1 MLECVVFVACRNRRT
16 GRQDIL
22 LLNQTSP
29 ASPLGDVYLMTI
41 EELAILE
48 DALDYWLSSHRMSEQ
63 VEMFL
68 RMIPNGFHLL
78 PENDEFPPE
87 AVEIA
92 ENLLLNIRSDL
103 KIRELAGE
111 IVSWW
116 EGETVRF
123 LAKI

>member
-1 MLECVVFVACRNRRT
+1 
-16 GRQDIL
+16 
-22 LLNQTSP
+22 
-29 ASPLGDVYLMTI
+29 MTI
-41 EELAILE
+41 EELAIIE

-92 ENLLLNIRSDL
+92 EILLLKAKSEI
-103 KIRELAGE
+103 KIRERAGE
-111 IVSWW
+111 TVSWW
-116 EGETVRF
+116 EGETVSLLQRDR
-123 LAKI
+123 